1 MDDDSA
7 ARAEMGTRALRAV
20 WLASL
25 VLAAGSCSD
34 GSPSDVVTL
43 RLWAMGRE
51 GEVVSELIP
60 AFEREYPGIRVEVQQ
75 IPWTAAHEK
84 LLTAYV
90 GEATPDIA
98 MLGNTWLPE
107 FVALDALAP
116 LDELIAGSADIDAN
130 DFFAGIW
137 RTNVVGAK
145 TYGIPWYV
153 DTRLVYYRSDI
164 LARAGYSELP
174 ETWAGWMTAMKKI
187 KSQMTATQYPML
199 MPTNEW
205 PQLVGFALET
215 GSPILSDDGQYGAF
229 QEPRFRQAFEFY
241 LRFFREGLAPRVS
254 SAQISNLFQEFER
267 GNIAMYISGPWYI
280 GEFRNRLADS
290 VQDKWATAPMPGM
303 DGPGASMAA
312 GASLSIFAA
321 SPHRKEAWLLIEY
334 LSRPATQ
341 LKFYRLTGDLPPR
354 KAAWQDTLL
363 TNNTHARAFRDQLE
377 RVVPLP
383 QVPEWEEIA
392 TAIYEHG
399 ERAIRGAASADQ
411 TLAALDR
418 DVNAMLE
425 KRRYLLAQSRKRK

>member
-1 MDDDSA
+1 MVA
-7 ARAEMGTRALRAV
+7 RALRAAWV
-20 WLASL
+20 AG
-25 VLAAGSCSD
+25 AAFAAAACSNTAPTD
-34 GSPSDVVTL
+34 TVTL

-60 AFEREYPGIRVEVQQ
+60 AFEREHPGIRVEVQQ

-107 FVALDALAP
+107 FEALDALAP
-116 LDELIAGSADIDAN
+116 LDQLIAASSVIDPG

-137 RTNVVGAK
+137 RTNVVDGQ

-153 DTRLVYYRSDI
+153 DTRVVYYRTDI

-174 ETWAGWMTAMKKI
+174 ETWAEWMTAMKKI
-187 KSQMTATQYPML
+187 KSRMGAGQYPML

-215 GSPILSDDGQYGAF
+215 GSPILARGGRYGAF
-229 QEPRFRQAFEFY
+229 QEPRFREAFDFY
-241 LRFFREGLAPRVS
+241 MRFFREGLAPPVS
-254 SAQISNLFQEFER
+254 SSQISNLFQEFER
-267 GNIAMYISGPWYI
+267 GNVAMYISGPWYM

-290 VQDKWATAPMPGM
+290 VQGKWATAPMPGK
-303 DGPGASMAA
+303 DGPGVSMAA
-312 GASLSIFAA
+312 GASLSIFAG
-321 SPHRKEAWLLIEY
+321 SPHRREAWLLIEY
-334 LSRPATQ
+334 LSRPETQ
-341 LKFYRLTGDLPPR
+341 LEFYKLTGDLPPR
-354 KAAWQDTLL
+354 KASWQSPLL

-377 RVVPLP
+377 RVLPLP

-399 ERAIRGAASADQ
+399 ERAIRGAATVDQ
-411 TLAALDR
+411 ALAALDR
-418 DVNAMLE
+418 DVNVILE
-425 KRRYLLAQSRKRK
+425 KRRHLLARTGNRE